1 METKL
6 RFKKRYKKHFLVL
19 IMMIMSGILADKV
32 QAYVMPA
39 EQLLYLM
46 GTNFSRFKTLV
57 ITQSTYFKNS
67 YDNKTEVALNEKI
80 WLKTP
85 GLYHSELVG
94 ASGELDTEGSAIAV
108 REPGGHMAFRPLL
121 MASNLEK
128 SIAFL
133 SDMGV
138 DIESVAFTR
147 FEGTV
152 AYQLGD
158 SGPESPKLV
167 IDKDTFLPVSFCY
180 KSQTD
185 WEHMLVTI
193 RFGDYQKLGK
203 GWYPYDITYSSGEKV
218 LERYVMLNLQV
229 NTPIEYPL
237 SKIIL
242 EPAISP
248 KGLEAPQ
255 KTPEDNRLRE
265 IIEFLKD
272 KYR

>member
-1 METKL
+1 
-6 RFKKRYKKHFLVL
+6 
-19 IMMIMSGILADKV
+19 MSGILADKA

-46 GTNFSRFKTLV
+46 GANFSRFKTLV
-57 ITQSTYFKNS
+57 ITQSTYFKNP
-67 YDNKTEVALNEKI
+67 YDNKTEVALDEKI
-80 WLKTP
+80 WLKAP
-85 GLYHSELVG
+85 GLYHSEFVG
-94 ASGELDTEGSAIAV
+94 VSGEQAAEGSAIAV

-121 MASNLEK
+121 MASDLK
-128 SIAFL
+128 KRISLL

-138 DIESVAFTR
+138 DIEAVAFTR

-167 IDKDTFLPVSFCY
+167 IEKDTFLPVSFCY

-185 WEHMLVTI
+185 SEQRLVSI
-193 RFGDYQKLGK
+193 WFGDYQKLGK
-203 GWYPYDITYSSGEKV
+203 GWYPYEITCSAGEEV
-218 LERYVMLNLQV
+218 LERYVILNLQV

-237 SKIIL
+237 SEIIL
-242 EPAISP
+242 EPAIPP
-248 KGLEAPQ
+248 KSLAAPQ
-255 KTPEDNRLRE
+255 KAPEDNRLRE
-265 IIEFLKD
+265 VIEFLKD